1 VSKAVDRRMSQDLA
15 TRFETE
21 ALPHRGPLLQAALRL
36 THHPQD
42 AEDLVQDTMAKAC
55 AGFGS
60 FKPGTNVRAWLYR
73 IMMNTFINGYRK
85 RQRDPFLVVAPAEQ
99 LQFARPSIDLPAFTR
114 SAEEQVLASI
124 PAAEIVAALGAM
136 PEEYRHAVYLVDVE
150 GFSYREAAAAM
161 GTPLGTVMSRLHR
174 GRTGL
179 RSRLL
184 ALADAPA
191 A

>member
-1 VSKAVDRRMSQDLA
+1 MSKAVDRRMSQDLA

-114 SAEEQVLASI
+114 SAMAPMVSSI
-124 PAAEIVAALGAM
+124 
-136 PEEYRHAVYLVDVE
+136 
-150 GFSYREAAAAM
+150 
-161 GTPLGTVMSRLHR
+161 GTFGSSRA
-174 GRTGL
+174 GR
-179 RSRLL
+179 
-184 ALADAPA
+184 
-191 A
+191 